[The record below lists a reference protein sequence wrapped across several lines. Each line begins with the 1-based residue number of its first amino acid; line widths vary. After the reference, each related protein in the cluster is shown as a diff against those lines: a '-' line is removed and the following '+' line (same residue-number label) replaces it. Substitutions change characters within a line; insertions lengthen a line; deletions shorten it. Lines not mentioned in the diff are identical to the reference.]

1 VQIRRVTVSNFR
13 GIKAADW
20 RLPADNRFVCLVG
33 PGDSTKTTLLD
44 VISLVLSPR
53 WNVPFCDADFYNCQ
67 VGEPIILRAAIGD
80 LSPRLL
86 REDAY
91 GLELCGLRPDGELV
105 HDPEN
110 GTEPCLLIQLKVTDS
125 LEPAWSVVRPG
136 SSDDGVPFNA
146 RAREELGLFRVD
158 ERIET
163 HLRWG
168 RSSAL
173 TRLTA
178 KGSGADAV
186 VTSAHR
192 AARAAVSAAPPG
204 SLVAAAAEVQGAAQA
219 IGGTSFTKLVPGLDP
234 SGSSS
239 ASALLLHNEDIPLT
253 GYGLGTRRLISLA
266 IQQTAFD
273 EGAILLIDE
282 VEHGLESH
290 RLHHLLRHLKNRAA
304 DGTGQVLMTTH
315 APLAVEA
322 LQAQDISVVRS
333 KDGTTTVRQ
342 VPGDL
347 DDVQGALR
355 AGPSAVLASRV
366 MVCEGK
372 TEMGVVRSFLLHWD
386 AQRTAQGKAPH
397 AALGVCQSDGHGGTD
412 APRRARIL
420 QELGYPVLLVID
432 NDDPASDSGVAAAE
446 GKGAEVVRWQQGN
459 SLEDEIAGSLSPQG
473 LAALVELAADIRGE
487 NSVLD
492 GIKARLVGSPELP
505 RLDPASWITA
515 WCTVGSIREAIGAAA
530 KGKKVK
536 GDAKEEK
543 NAWFK
548 QEASGEQLGTMLIK
562 YWAEIADTPL
572 GTGLKSLY
580 TFAYGE
586 KLP

>member
-1 VQIRRVTVSNFR
+1 MHRWLPASRGTLTGAAHNVSWCKSEELRLVDFA
-13 GIKAADW
+13 GLGAADW
-20 RLPADNRFVCLVG
+20 RLPADNPFVCLVG

-67 VGEPIILRAAIGD
+67 VGEPIVLRAAIGD
-80 LSPRLL
+80 LPPRVL

-110 GTEPCLLIQLKVTDS
+110 GTEPCLLIQLKVTES
-125 LEPAWSVVRPG
+125 LEPGWSVVRPG
-136 SSDDGVPFNA
+136 SGDDGVPFNA

-204 SLVAAAAEVQGAAQA
+204 AFAAAAAEVQGAAQA
-219 IGGTSFTKLVPGLDP
+219 IGGTSFIKLVPGLDP
-234 SGSSS
+234 AGSSS
-239 ASALLLHNEDIPLT
+239 GSALLLHDQEVPLT

-266 IQQTAFD
+266 IQETAFN

-282 VEHGLESH
+282 VEHGLEPH
-290 RLHHLLRHLKNRAA
+290 RLHHLLRHLKNRTA
-304 DGTGQVLMTTH
+304 DGSGQVLMTTH
-315 APLAVEA
+315 APVAVEA
-322 LQAQDISVVRS
+322 LRAQDISVVRS

-342 VPGDL
+342 VPGYL

-366 MVCEGK
+366 VVCEGK
-372 TEMGVVRSFLLHWD
+372 TEMGVVRSFLLHWGR
-386 AQRTAQGKAPH
+386 AAHCAGQGPARRTRRLPE
-397 AALGVCQSDGHGGTD
+397 
-412 APRRARIL
+412 RRARKHRCT
-420 QELGYPVLLVID
+420 
-432 NDDPASDSGVAAAE
+432 PASPDPP
-446 GKGAEVVRWQQGN
+446 R
-459 SLEDEIAGSLSPQG
+459 
-473 LAALVELAADIRGE
+473 
-487 NSVLD
+487 
-492 GIKARLVGSPELP
+492 ARLP
-505 RLDPASWITA
+505 R
-515 WCTVGSIREAIGAAA
+515 AA
-530 KGKKVK
+530 
-536 GDAKEEK
+536 GDR
-543 NAWFK
+543 
-548 QEASGEQLGTMLIK
+548 Q
-562 YWAEIADTPL
+562 
-572 GTGLKSLY
+572 
-580 TFAYGE
+580 
-586 KLP
+586 